1 MPKPRTVTSDQ
12 EDNTQ
17 SNSRSLINSIRRQR
31 NDNELHVKR
40 IFEESQSIMAT
51 CTEDDS
57 NQFIKVKLS
66 ANRDIV
72 SSKVILIESFEEK
85 LLDAIATEEDMEKVI
100 FENSA
105 FERSVS
111 EMIICVTRWI
121 KTHEEKI
128 MSN

>member
-17 SNSRSLINSIRRQR
+17 LNSRSLINSIRRQR

-51 CTEDDS
+51 CTEDGS

-85 LLDAIATEEDMEKVI
+85 LLDAIATEEDMEKLI
-100 FENSA
+100 FENSE

-111 EMIICVTRWI
+111 EMIICVTR
-121 KTHEEKI
+121 
-128 MSN
+128 

>member
-1 MPKPRTVTSDQ
+1 
-12 EDNTQ
+12 
-17 SNSRSLINSIRRQR
+17 
-31 NDNELHVKR
+31 
-40 IFEESQSIMAT
+40 MAT

-72 SSKVILIESFEEK
+72 SSNVILIESFEEK

-100 FENSA
+100 FENSE
-105 FERSVS
+105 FERFVS
-111 EMIICVTRWI
+111 EMIISVTRWI

>member
-17 SNSRSLINSIRRQR
+17 LNSRSLINSIRRQR

-51 CTEDDS
+51 CTEDDN

-85 LLDAIATEEDMEKVI
+85 LLDAIATEEDMEKLI
-100 FENSA
+100 FENSE

-111 EMIICVTRWI
+111 EMIICVTR
-121 KTHEEKI
+121 
-128 MSN
+128 